1 MQEQVKIYCPHCKTA
16 LKVKKDE
23 GLLCKCPVCNGL
35 FRCERR
41 SEPAQKE
48 TPKKKKRSKG
58 DGILTQKTTGEKILY
73 VIVFFIFLIQS
84 ITLIFPVLWMI
95 MSSFKGALEYMGGAA
110 FALPEKWL
118 FSNYS
123 LAFKVLN
130 VGDTNFFGMIF
141 NSLWYTGITTFL
153 GVFMPAMTGY
163 VMAKYK
169 FPGKEVIFSIA
180 IISMVIPIV
189 GATASRMKIIAMLY
203 IYDSPLY
210 VIVTSLGGFGGSF
223 LVYYA
228 EAIMMDGG
236 GHFVIF
242 FKVMLPQAAPMLL
255 TYAITGAIGNWN
267 EYQTMIL
274 YLPSFPTLAS
284 GLFEYK
290 DNAVRQANF
299 PVYFA
304 GLILSVI
311 PTIAL
316 FCVFSNRIMT
326 SISIGGLKG

>member
-1 MQEQVKIYCPHCKTA
+1 MTNVKRKIRR
-16 LKVKKDE
+16 KDD
-23 GLLCKCPVCNGL
+23 G
-35 FRCERR
+35 
-41 SEPAQKE
+41 
-48 TPKKKKRSKG
+48 
-58 DGILTQKTTGEKILY
+58 GILTHKTFGEKILY
-73 VIVFFIFLIQS
+73 TIMFFVFLIQS
-84 ITLIFPVLWMI
+84 ITLIIPVLWII
-95 MSSFKGALEYMGGAA
+95 MSSFKGALEYMGGYA
-110 FALPEKWL
+110 FALPKKWL

-123 LAFKVLN
+123 LAFEVLN
-130 VGDTNFFGMIF
+130 VGDTDFFGMVF

-169 FPGKEVIFSIA
+169 FPGKEIIFSVA

-189 GATASRMKIIAMLY
+189 GATASRMKIIAFLQ

-210 VIVTSLGGFGGSF
+210 VIITALGGFGGSF
-223 LVYYA
+223 LVYYGFFKALSWSYA
-228 EAIMMDGG
+228 EAIMIDGG

-290 DNAVRQANF
+290 DNAVRAANF

-311 PTIAL
+311 PTISL

>member
-1 MQEQVKIYCPHCKTA
+1 MTEKVNKRMKI
-16 LKVKKDE
+16 KDA
-23 GLLCKCPVCNGL
+23 G
-35 FRCERR
+35 
-41 SEPAQKE
+41 
-48 TPKKKKRSKG
+48 
-58 DGILTQKTTGEKILY
+58 GILSKKTRGEKILY
-73 VIVFFIFLIQS
+73 AIVFVVFLIQS
-84 ITLIFPVLWMI
+84 LTLIVPVLWMI
-95 MSSFKGALEYMGGAA
+95 MSSFKGALEYMGGYA
-110 FALPEKWL
+110 FDLPEKWL

-123 LAFKVLN
+123 LALEVLN

-141 NSLWYTGITTFL
+141 NSLWYTGISTCL
-153 GVFMPAMTGY
+153 GIFVPAATGY

-169 FPGKEVIFSIA
+169 FTGKEFIFSVA

-189 GATASRMKIIAMLY
+189 GATASRMKIIAALN

-210 VIVTSLGGFGGSF
+210 VIITSLGGFGGSF
-223 LVYYA
+223 LVYYGFFKALSWSYA
-228 EAIMMDGG
+228 EAVMIDGG
-236 GHFVIF
+236 GHFIIF

-274 YLPSFPTLAS
+274 YMPSFPTLAS

-290 DNAVRQANF
+290 DNAVRAANF

-316 FCVFSNRIMT
+316 FCAFSNRIMT

>member
-1 MQEQVKIYCPHCKTA
+1 MTN
-16 LKVKKDE
+16 VKKKFNLKDT
-23 GLLCKCPVCNGL
+23 G
-35 FRCERR
+35 
-41 SEPAQKE
+41 
-48 TPKKKKRSKG
+48 
-58 DGILTQKTTGEKILY
+58 GILTRKTKGEKILY
-73 VIVFFIFLIQS
+73 VIMFLVFFLQS
-84 ITLIFPVLWMI
+84 ATLIVPVLWMI
-95 MSSFKGALEYMGGAA
+95 MSSFKGALEYMGGYA
-110 FALPEKWL
+110 FDLPEKWL
-118 FSNYS
+118 VSNYS
-123 LAFKVLN
+123 MAFEVLN
-130 VGDTNFFGMIF
+130 VGDTDFFGMIF
-141 NSLWYTGITTFL
+141 NSLWYTGIATFL
-153 GVFMPAMTGY
+153 GIFIPAATGY

-169 FPGKEVIFSIA
+169 FPGKEVIFSVA

-189 GATASRMKIIAMLY
+189 GATASRMKIIAALG

-210 VIVTSLGGFGGSF
+210 VIVTYLGGFGGSF
-223 LVYYA
+223 LVYYGFFKALSWSYA
-228 EAIMMDGG
+228 EAVMIDGG
-236 GHFVIF
+236 GHFTIF

-290 DNAVRQANF
+290 DNAVRAANF

-311 PTIAL
+311 PTIIL
-316 FCVFSNRIMT
+316 FCIFSNRIMT

>member
-1 MQEQVKIYCPHCKTA
+1 MIN
-16 LKVKKDE
+16 VKK
-23 GLLCKCPVCNGL
+23 KMY
-35 FRCERR
+35 R
-41 SEPAQKE
+41 
-48 TPKKKKRSKG
+48 KG
-58 DGILTQKTTGEKILY
+58 DGGILTQKTRGEKILY
-73 VIVFFIFLIQS
+73 AIMFVVFLLQS
-84 ITLIFPVLWMI
+84 ITLIVPVLWII
-95 MSSFKGALEYMGGAA
+95 MSSFKGALEYMGGYA
-110 FALPEKWL
+110 FDLPEKWL

-141 NSLWYTGITTFL
+141 NSLWYTCITTFL

-163 VMAKYK
+163 VMSKYK
-169 FPGKEVIFSIA
+169 FPGKEVIFSVA

-189 GATASRMKIIAMLY
+189 GATASRMKIIAALN

-210 VIVTSLGGFGGSF
+210 VIVTALGGFGGSF
-223 LVYYA
+223 LVYYGFFKALSWSYA
-228 EAIMMDGG
+228 EAIMIDGG
-236 GHFVIF
+236 GHFIIF
-242 FKVMLPQAAPMLL
+242 FKVMLPQATPMLL

-274 YLPSFPTLAS
+274 FLPSFPTLAS

-290 DNAVRQANF
+290 ENAVRAANF